1 MNAKWIRSSEPLC
14 GQGKDGRKGK
24 DELPIACVWGGRCSV
39 VRPYGVLG
47 WACLVLRKSHR
58 TVRLEKPSQLTQPT
72 PTNHIP
78 QCHFPMALQHL
89 HSPVQWEPVLR
100 RDAEAM
106 IVALK

>member
-1 MNAKWIRSSEPLC
+1 VKP
-14 GQGKDGRKGK
+14 
-24 DELPIACVWGGRCSV
+24 VWAG
-39 VRPYGVLG
+39 
-47 WACLVLRKSHR
+47 LVTESFRF
-58 TVRLEKPSQLTQPT
+58 EKPSQLTQPT